1 MKRTII
7 ALPLIAISSYV
18 YGWNN
23 QYEIQTDPFGSSLG
37 GSRDIQMR
45 PKYDYDPVNKFR
57 GTIDSDGSVRMRNYN
72 GDLLRGT
79 IDDDGYGRLRDQD
92 GNTWRVRP

>member
-23 QYEIQTDPFGSSLG
+23 QYEIETDSFGSSLG

-45 PKYDYDPVNKFR
+45 PKYDYDPSNKYR
-57 GTIDSDGSVRMRNYN
+57 G
-72 GDLLRGT
+72 
-79 IDDDGYGRLRDQD
+79 
-92 GNTWRVRP
+92 